1 MTKRVAIVFR
11 GFPGVGKTAVAR
23 ELLNVIP
30 DSILFEID
38 RYRNTSCTGTSCTGS
53 SCAQYDNNSFLQ
65 DIDKNIKHH
74 NLIICKNHHTL
85 ESLEETLDVLKRNN
99 SKYVVFNFVPE
110 NFEKMDKSEQNKIID
125 ILLDRIENRTDNSSA
140 LEINAIKS
148 REQAKRVIIYGFVK
162 KYKPTQE
169 CIQLDFNASIM
180 ENVSIIYNNTRE
192 YYLTSKKTSKKR
204 KII

>member
-1 MTKRVAIVFR
+1 MKKKLGIVFR

-38 RYRNTSCTGTSCTGS
+38 RYRKLDTM
-53 SCAQYDNNSFLQ
+53 QYDNNSFLQ
-65 DIDKNIKHH
+65 DIDNSIKSY

-110 NFEKMDKSEQNKIID
+110 NFEKMDKDEQNKIID

-148 REQAKRVIIYGFVK
+148 REQAKRTIIYGFIK
-162 KYKPTQE
+162 KYKPTPD

-180 ENVSIIYNNTRE
+180 ENVSIIYNNTQE
-192 YYLTSKKTSKKR
+192 YYLTSKKISKKTSKKR